1 MYMSMMVYSFPIE
14 ICYTEKK
21 HKTSTSIMK
30 YNVNNISG
38 LWKPWFLCKL
48 TIEINQVWQQL
59 SFGVI
64 THLGNEAWTS
74 MP

>member
-14 ICYTEKK
+14 KL
-21 HKTSTSIMK
+21 KTSTSIMK

-48 TIEINQVWQQL
+48 TIEINQVWQQF

-64 THLGNEAWTS
+64 THLVNEAWTS

>member
-1 MYMSMMVYSFPIE
+1 MSMMVYSFPIE

-38 LWKPWFLCKL
+38 L
-48 TIEINQVWQQL
+48 
-59 SFGVI
+59 
-64 THLGNEAWTS
+64 
-74 MP
+74 